1 MFATTKSGK
10 KIQLLTDEED
20 ERITA
25 AAMSDPDA
33 IPYTDAEFEEALPRM
48 QRHGKLVVSAVKE
61 EVTIALTPAVVD
73 VFRETGEG
81 WQARMDAALQ
91 DWLKD
96 HTPA

>member
-1 MFATTKSGK
+1 
-10 KIQLLTDEED
+10 
-20 ERITA
+20 
-25 AAMSDPDA
+25 
-33 IPYTDAEFEEALPRM
+33 M

-73 VFRETGEG
+73 VFRETGAG